1 MSHALH
7 PIPAQLCR
15 LLIRGPNRQVA
26 NQVDAYLARH
36 SKYKN
41 IGEWLDAE
49 DDVEDR
55 RRLGERI
62 VSILTDRSYT
72 LLEE

>member
-7 PIPAQLCR
+7 PFPGQLCR

-49 DDVEDR
+49 GDVKER
-55 RRLGERI
+55 RRLGERL
-62 VSILTDRSYT
+62 VEILTDRSHT
-72 LLEE
+72 LLDE

>member
-15 LLIRGPNRQVA
+15 LLIRGQNRQVA
-26 NQVDAYLARH
+26 GQVDAYLARH

-49 DDVEDR
+49 GDEEDR
-55 RRLGERI
+55 RRLGARI
-62 VSILTDRSYT
+62 VEILTDRSHS
-72 LLEE
+72 LLDE